1 MITELMTIYSYDRL
15 IAKTNKRICQ
25 IARSNKQIQ
34 LLKTIPGIGDCSA
47 LVEIDDVRRFSPFV
61 FVCRFGKCTQ
71 FCRYGKA
78 WQDNK
83 KR

>member
-1 MITELMTIYSYDRL
+1 MNHLEAIDSYDRL
-15 IAKTNKRICQ
+15 IAKTKRIYQ

-34 LLKTIPGIGDCSA
+34 LLKTIPGIGDYSA

-71 FCRYGKA
+71 FCRYGKGMTG
-78 WQDNK
+78 
-83 KR
+83 

>member
-1 MITELMTIYSYDRL
+1 MNHLEAIDSYDRL
-15 IAKTNKRICQ
+15 IAKTNKRIYQ

-34 LLKTIPGIGDCSA
+34 LLKTIPGIGDYSA
-47 LVEIDDVRRFSPFV
+47 LVEIDDVMRFLPFV
-61 FVCRFGKCTQ
+61 FVCRFGSKCTQ